1 MKYAEAEKKLKAAG
15 CYWVD
20 DGSRHPLW
28 YSPLTGKQFAM
39 SYHRSEEIATGTKH
53 QISKLSG
60 VKL

>member
-1 MKYAEAEKKLKAAG
+1 MKYSEAEKKLKTAG
-15 CYWVD
+15 CYCIE

-28 YSPLTGKQFAM
+28 YSPLTHKQFAM
-39 SYHRSEEIATGTKH
+39 SYHRNEEIATGTKH